1 MPKDPLDR
9 LSWACI
15 QKMTVVEA
23 SNAFKFRSVA
33 QRRMFSE
40 CGKLHYHISQH
51 LAEGQT
57 VFGELRKRGVRDSD
71 IKNAAYASKVFGAL
85 VIEKH
90 IPEKSFEELSFSE
103 CVLITKVMSDR
114 SKKRL
119 EPAEVAKILQDSPD
133 PGEEL
138 ETYATH
144 GMSTAE
150 KAKIDAKAQA
160 ESQARAKID
169 AKATSDKANA
179 TAPKAC
185 PEPAESGDPSEQSD
199 VPETP
204 EPAATAPAESI
215 SQPVTEPTAPQ
226 PAPAPEAPAPAED
239 AMARVLRLAGDIE
252 DAALEIDDPA
262 DRKTAYARLTEM
274 MDSIATVWAA
284 TATEPEPEPEPAPVH
299 EPRTKRRRHA
309 AVAAA

>member
-40 CGKLHYHISQH
+40 CGKLHYHISQN

-169 AKATSDKANA
+169 TKATSDKASA
-179 TAPKAC
+179 TAPKAISNAD
-185 PEPAESGDPSEQSD
+185 PPAEPDMPDMPDS
-199 VPETP
+199 PETP
-204 EPAATAPAESI
+204 EAAAPTESI
-215 SQPVTEPTAPQ
+215 AHPVTEPTAPQ
-226 PAPAPEAPAPAED
+226 PAPAED

-252 DAALEIDDPA
+252 DAALEIDAPE

-284 TATEPEPEPEPAPVH
+284 TATEPEPDPEPAPAH
-299 EPRTKRRRHA
+299 EPKTKRRRHA
-309 AVAAA
+309 VAAAA

>member
-1 MPKDPLDR
+1 MTKDPLDR

-40 CGKLHYHISQH
+40 CGKLHYHISQN

-57 VFGELRKRGVRDSD
+57 VFGELRRRGVRDSD

-119 EPAEVAKILQDSPD
+119 EPAEVAKILHDSPD

-169 AKATSDKANA
+169 AKATSDKAQA
-179 TAPKAC
+179 TAPKAISNAD
-185 PEPAESGDPSEQSD
+185 PPAESDEPDSS
-199 VPETP
+199 ETP
-204 EPAATAPAESI
+204 EAAAPTESI
-215 SQPVTEPTAPQ
+215 SRPVTEPTAPR
-226 PAPAPEAPAPAED
+226 PAPEPEAPPPAED

-284 TATEPEPEPEPAPVH
+284 TATEPEPEPEPAPAH

-309 AVAAA
+309 AVATA